1 MPDLGVDHDI
11 VGAYELALM
20 QYDEAC
26 RHLDL
31 DEGVVEML
39 RQCKRELT
47 VHFPVELDSGKV
59 RMFTGY
65 RVHHSAVRGP
75 TKGGIRF
82 HPDVNLDEIRALAMW
97 MTWKCAVTNIPYG
110 GAKGGVVVDPRQL
123 SMKELER
130 LTRRYAT
137 EISVLIGSDSDIP
150 APDVNTNP
158 QIMAWI
164 MDTISMH
171 QGYTVPAVVTGK
183 PELVGGSV
191 GRASATGRSVHYCTL
206 RTLERLGIPVRGA
219 RVVVQGYGNVGTW
232 AAQLLHQDGCR
243 IVGISDQRGAIH
255 NDGGLDPRALLEHKC
270 RTGSVA
276 GFPESEAVPRDDFLA
291 LPCEVLVPSA
301 LELSIRSVEARRIQ
315 ARLVVEGANG
325 PTTPAADQVFEER
338 GIVVV
343 PDILANSGG
352 VIVSYFEWVQD
363 IQRLFWKAAEIDARL
378 VDLLSEAYDAVTAV
392 ADEKK
397 VSLRTA
403 AVMYAVQRVHDA
415 TKLRGIYP

>member
-1 MPDLGVDHDI
+1 MPDHGVDRDH
-11 VGAYELALM
+11 VSAYELALL

-378 VDLLSEAYDAVTAV
+378 VDLISEAYDAVTAV